1 MSGAVEKVGAV
12 YDSAA
17 QGAAL
22 EKAAL
27 EMKCSARSRPVQFC
41 YRTFSLPLS
50 LLILILILILIPFS
64 PLARRRNFAQ
74 EIRIRITSESE
85 TRDLI
90 PSKPDTR
97 P

>member
-50 LLILILILILIPFS
+50 LLILIPFS